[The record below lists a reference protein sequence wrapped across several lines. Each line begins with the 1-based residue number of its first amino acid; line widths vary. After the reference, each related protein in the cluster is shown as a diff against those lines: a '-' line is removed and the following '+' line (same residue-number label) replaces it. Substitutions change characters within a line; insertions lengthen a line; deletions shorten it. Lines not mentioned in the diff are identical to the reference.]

1 MNSQTPTIPW
11 TKLEQIIT
19 IYNEKVIKLIA
30 AKDVVP
36 LSSCEGSLPELFSNL
51 LEIIRPALV

>member
-19 IYNEKVIKLIA
+19 IYNEKVTKLVG

-36 LSSCEGSLPELFSNL
+36 LSYCEESLPELFRNFHD
-51 LEIIRPALV
+51 IIRPALV